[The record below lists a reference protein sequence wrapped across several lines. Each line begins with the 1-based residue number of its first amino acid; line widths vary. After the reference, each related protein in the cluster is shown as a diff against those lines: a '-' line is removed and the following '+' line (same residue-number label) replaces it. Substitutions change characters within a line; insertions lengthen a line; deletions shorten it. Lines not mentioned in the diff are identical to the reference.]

1 MKRVATLLTRR
12 ITSEDEL
19 SEVYEWRGFSFYSFY
34 SQDESSEEF
43 IGEWMETRGIRD
55 QIVLA
60 TKVRL
65 SISVYS
71 NVNQLI
77 SIKFSTQQ
85 IISELR
91 TILR

>member
-12 ITSEDEL
+12 ITSEDEF
-19 SEVYEWRGFSFYSFY
+19 SEVYEWCGFSLYSFY

>member
-1 MKRVATLLTRR
+1 
-12 ITSEDEL
+12 
-19 SEVYEWRGFSFYSFY
+19 
-34 SQDESSEEF
+34 
-43 IGEWMETRGIRD
+43 METRGIRD

-85 IISELR
+85 IINELQMISR
-91 TILR
+91 